1 MDIAKRVCAALTIL
15 IVLAAGPLALGGSCC
30 QAGAASDATPA
41 CPSCV
46 DKHALAATPSGCCG
60 DGGVPTTAHE
70 QCACCVA
77 PATDQ
82 AIVPGLRTSDEW
94 QQSLLCAV
102 QSFDFWPSAS
112 DDVSFET
119 VSLIPPL
126 ARPTRVLF
134 CCWLN

>member
-1 MDIAKRVCAALTIL
+1 MDIAKPACAALTIL

-30 QAGAASDATPA
+30 EAGPASDATPA
-41 CPSCV
+41 CPSCAEK
-46 DKHALAATPSGCCG
+46 DALVATSPGCCG
-60 DGGVPTTAHE
+60 AGVVPATAHE

-82 AIVPGLRTSDEW
+82 AIASGLTLTDEW
-94 QQSLLCAV
+94 EQSLLFAV
-102 QSFDFWPSAS
+102 QSLGLWPSVS
-112 DDVSFET
+112 DDASFET

-126 ARPTRVLF
+126 APPARVLF